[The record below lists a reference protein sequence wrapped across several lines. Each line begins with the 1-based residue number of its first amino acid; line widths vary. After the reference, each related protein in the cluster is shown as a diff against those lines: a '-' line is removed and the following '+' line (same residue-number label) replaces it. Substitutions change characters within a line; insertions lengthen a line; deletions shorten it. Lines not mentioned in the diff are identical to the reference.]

1 MLEEPLADWQSWII
15 SLAHFLSHSPGWFET
30 FSSLL
35 KPQISL
41 PTAFPA
47 RVLASYLIKNLHELS
62 SPTLS
67 TVLHVYLHVLPV
79 LLLLRSSP
87 QPIFRLRTKSHIPS
101 CPLKDSATAVPRCP
115 HHSDP
120 GTSILYLITAIGM
133 LFLLLFKK
141 KKIPWLHFPYSYR
154 PLSLFP
160 FIGKFVKR
168 GIDTTCLQL
177 FFSFSLY
184 IHSSF
189 LPSPQHLPNYLNCS
203 LIPSATS
210 TLLTQLSFYLTCNHL
225 WAILHY
231 QLLGKSFFIDL
242 DDNTF
247 AWFAM
252 YFSGC
257 PFAVSFAGFLLSPWA
272 PSLLVHYSTGDLI
285 LSLSADGFQMH
296 HLYSGDLKSCV

>member
-1 MLEEPLADWQSWII
+1 MLKEPLADWQSWII

-67 TVLHVYLHVLPV
+67 TVLHLYLHVLSV

-87 QPIFRLRTKSHIPS
+87 QPIFHLCTKSHIPS
-101 CPLKDSATAVPRCP
+101 CPLKDSTTAVPRCP

-141 KKIPWLHFPYSYR
+141 KKKNPLTPLPIQLSPPFS
-154 PLSLFP
+154 LSLYREIRQERHWHYVSSAFLLL
-160 FIGKFVKR
+160 FSLHS
-168 GIDTTCLQL
+168 LQL
-177 FFSFSLY
+177 SP
-184 IHSSF
+184 
-189 LPSPQHLPNYLNCS
+189 LPTAP
-203 LIPSATS
+203 AK
-210 TLLTQLSFYLTCNHL
+210 LSE
-225 WAILHY
+225 
-231 QLLGKSFFIDL
+231 
-242 DDNTF
+242 
-247 AWFAM
+247 
-252 YFSGC
+252 
-257 PFAVSFAGFLLSPWA
+257 LLSHTV
-272 PSLLVHYSTGDLI
+272 SDLHIVNPIII
-285 LSLSADGFQMH
+285 LF
-296 HLYSGDLKSCV
+296 DL